1 MSYNYRTSDNRKIE
15 IYYADDDEDD
25 IELFTEAV
33 SMIVKKGKEK
43 ITLNVYNNGELLLNK
58 VSTVT
63 LQNSLIL
70 LDINMPKIDGI
81 EVLRELRKS
90 KKYENIP
97 IVMFSTS
104 SSNDIVMECWDNG
117 ANLYIIK
124 PSKFTTLIELI
135 EKVIKIN
142 WEEKKIDFDGF
153 VFN

>member
-15 IYYADDDEDD
+15 IYYADDDDDD

-58 VSTVT
+58 VSTIT

-90 KKYENIP
+90 KKYESTP

>member
-15 IYYADDDEDD
+15 IYYADDDDDD

-90 KKYENIP
+90 KKYESTP